1 MNYFT
6 EYSPYQQSTQFN
18 GRVNITK
25 PSSLQIP
32 AYQKSTMDNS
42 TFYAEAVQGH
52 FTPNEVSNLFFSC
65 QNIDALQE
73 GLRYRIYK
81 ESNGKYVIGRQSDQD
96 LKVIMRSI
104 YLQYGK
110 NLKTNVVEQVKD
122 LNKRVLDW
130 AVPEVLSNVKQYDK
144 YKMEVS
150 TLPVPMERGPLLTI
164 KGTKTLEIKSF
175 V

>member
-1 MNYFT
+1 MSYFS
-6 EYSPYQQSTQFN
+6 EYSPYNETTQFN

-25 PSSLQIP
+25 ASALQIP
-32 AYQKSTMDNS
+32 AYQKTEINNG

-65 QNIDALQE
+65 NNIDVLQD
-73 GLRYRIYK
+73 GLRYRVYK
-81 ESNGKYVIGRQSDQD
+81 ESNGKFIVGRQSDQD
-96 LKVIMRSI
+96 LKIIMRSI

-110 NLKTNVVEQVKD
+110 NLKNNVVEQVKE
-122 LNKRVLDW
+122 LNAKVLDW

-144 YKMEVS
+144 YRVEVS
-150 TLPVPMERGPLLTI
+150 TLPVPMERAPLMTV